1 MKIRNI
7 FKRSDKQDI
16 INTLTSLHRTH
27 YFEPGYI
34 LNDKVSLMYS
44 EIYDKIENE
53 ADVKETK
60 QVTFKWDQASETY
73 IITVDKKLLR
83 TWASENQQNFSDLSN
98 FHMNKI
104 DLTDN
109 QIVAELLVEL
119 TFNSFPNNSKT
130 IA

>member
-1 MKIRNI
+1 
-7 FKRSDKQDI
+7 
-16 INTLTSLHRTH
+16 
-27 YFEPGYI
+27 
-34 LNDKVSLMYS
+34 MYS

>member
-7 FKRSDKQDI
+7 FKRSNKEDI
-16 INTLTSLHRTH
+16 INTLTSLHRIH

-34 LNDKVSLMYS
+34 LNDTVSLMYS

-53 ADVKETK
+53 PETTINK
-60 QVTFKWDQASETY
+60 HIVFKWDQTTETY
-73 IITVDKKLLR
+73 TVTIDNKLLR
-83 TWASENQQNFSDLSN
+83 TWASENIQKFSTLAN
-98 FHMNKI
+98 FHMDRI

-119 TFNSFPNNSKT
+119 TFNSFPNHC
-130 IA
+130 